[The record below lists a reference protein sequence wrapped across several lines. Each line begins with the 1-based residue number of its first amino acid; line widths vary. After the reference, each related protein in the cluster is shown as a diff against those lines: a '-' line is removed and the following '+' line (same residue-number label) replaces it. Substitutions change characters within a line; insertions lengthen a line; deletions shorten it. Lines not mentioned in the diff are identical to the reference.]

1 MFASCSLLTPRVST
15 LCSVRPDSKLL
26 LNVMKEV
33 VNEEDFQERLDAV
46 MDRVN
51 AIEASGSPAVHILG
65 VSQS

>member
-1 MFASCSLLTPRVST
+1 MSAT
-15 LCSVRPDSKLL
+15 LFSVRPDSKLL

-51 AIEASGSPAVHILG
+51 AIEVCGGNVARLLG
-65 VSQS
+65 VSPS